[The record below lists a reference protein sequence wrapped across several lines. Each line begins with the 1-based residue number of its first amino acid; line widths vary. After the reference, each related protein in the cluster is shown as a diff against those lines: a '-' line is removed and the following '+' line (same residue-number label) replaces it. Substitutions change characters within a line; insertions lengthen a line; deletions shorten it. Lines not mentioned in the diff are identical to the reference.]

1 MKHKFIISCVAFL
14 LSLNSYSAFAQA
26 GQTESIDNVRA
37 EVKNDSLSISFDLN
51 TLQKIESVW
60 IEIRTADGKMIVSNS
75 LDNKNWNKVGT
86 SQNRRIIWNY
96 ALDKV
101 DLADQ
106 DILIDVKANVEA
118 PAIAVAPEQ
127 KPIAAKYPL
136 LRPGIELGIEPKV
149 FGNGYGNTNITMT
162 LEYIAKPSWS
172 ILTGIGYNFSS
183 IEYRNMQN
191 SYSDSNDYWSIVVPL
206 TVEYK
211 LNSGRWFRLYG
222 GGGIQNRIIIRA
234 DDKYLNI
241 GQGLNRYVLG
251 LKAEAGIEIR
261 SVRLGATYVSDITS
275 YSVFNEKISY
285 LGFTL
290 GWRFGGS
297 KAYIK

>member
-1 MKHKFIISCVAFL
+1 
-14 LSLNSYSAFAQA
+14 
-26 GQTESIDNVRA
+26 
-37 EVKNDSLSISFDLN
+37 
-51 TLQKIESVW
+51 
-60 IEIRTADGKMIVSNS
+60 
-75 LDNKNWNKVGT
+75 
-86 SQNRRIIWNY
+86 
-96 ALDKV
+96 
-101 DLADQ
+101 
-106 DILIDVKANVEA
+106 
-118 PAIAVAPEQ
+118 
-127 KPIAAKYPL
+127 
-136 LRPGIELGIEPKV
+136 
-149 FGNGYGNTNITMT
+149 MT

>member
-14 LSLNSYSAFAQA
+14 LSLNSYSAFAQV
-26 GQTESIDNVRA
+26 GQIESIDNVRA
-37 EVKNDSLSISFDLN
+37 EEKNDSLTISFDLN
-51 TLQKIESVW
+51 ILQKIKSVW
-60 IEIRTADGKMIVSNS
+60 VEIRTADGKMIVSNP
-75 LDNKNWNKVGT
+75 LDNKSWNKVET
-86 SQNRRIIWNY
+86 SQNRKIIWTY
-96 ALDKV
+96 ALDKI
-101 DLADQ
+101 DLAGQ

-118 PAIAVAPEQ
+118 PAIAVVPEQ
-127 KPIAAKYPL
+127 KPIVKYPL
-136 LRPGIELGIEPKV
+136 LRPGIEFGIEPKV
-149 FGNGYGNTNITMT
+149 FGNGYGNANITMT

-172 ILTGIGYNFSS
+172 ILSGIGYNFSS

-191 SYSDSNDYWSIVVPL
+191 NYSDSNDYWNIIVPL

-211 LNSGRWFRLYG
+211 LNSGRWFHLYG
-222 GGGIQNRIIIRA
+222 GGGIQSRIIIKT
-234 DDKYLNI
+234 DDEYLNI
-241 GQGLNRYVLG
+241 GQGLNRYVFG

-275 YSVFNEKISY
+275 YSVFNEKLSY
-285 LGFTL
+285 LGLTL